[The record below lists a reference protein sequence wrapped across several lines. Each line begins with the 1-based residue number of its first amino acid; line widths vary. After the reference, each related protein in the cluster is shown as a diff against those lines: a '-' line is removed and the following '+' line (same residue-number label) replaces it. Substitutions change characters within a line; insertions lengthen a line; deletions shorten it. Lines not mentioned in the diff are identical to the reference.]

1 MPFDYCAECK
11 RCCNVDPGY
20 SALEI
25 TLTAAEIKTHQSICI
40 DRHCSH
46 LSNSGCNLGEQK
58 PFSCQMYPLVYEP
71 IGQSFFYDTEC
82 PVMPLYIEQLQSN
95 RSEASRH
102 LRHIK
107 KTIKSLS
114 QVDLDFLARNYS
126 VDQDYF
132 AIEPLPNA

>member
-1 MPFDYCAECK
+1 
-11 RCCNVDPGY
+11 
-20 SALEI
+20 
-25 TLTAAEIKTHQSICI
+25 
-40 DRHCSH
+40 
-46 LSNSGCNLGEQK
+46 
-58 PFSCQMYPLVYEP
+58 MYPLVYEP

-82 PVMPLYIEQLQSN
+82 PVMPRYIEQLQSN

-114 QVDLDFLARNYS
+114 QVDLDFLARNYA

>member
-1 MPFDYCAECK
+1 
-11 RCCNVDPGY
+11 
-20 SALEI
+20 
-25 TLTAAEIKTHQSICI
+25 
-40 DRHCSH
+40 
-46 LSNSGCNLGEQK
+46 
-58 PFSCQMYPLVYEP
+58 MYPLVYEP

-82 PVMPLYIEQLQSN
+82 PVMPRYIEQLQSN

-107 KTIKSLS
+107 KTIKALS
-114 QVDLDFLARNYS
+114 QVDLDFLARNYA